1 MMIKQMLGCAWIF
14 FTCAFATTDVQVRQ
28 QQPVLPLF
36 DSVALAKS
44 TTAAVVDVY
53 AYRDRDDEV
62 FLPFELGDLESML
75 FGAKRYG
82 NSSGTGC
89 IISPNGYIVTCAH
102 VVEHATHIYVGL
114 NDGRKIQAT
123 RVFFNKKADIAF
135 LKIDAKDL
143 PFLKLATSKTQID
156 LGEPVLVAGNA
167 FGMGKTSIFS
177 GLVSFINR
185 VVDGKVVLQSSA
197 QIGVGNSGGP
207 MVNSIGEMIGMA
219 FAIPRLGGLS
229 FFIPASMIGYY
240 YNKEILKQDSPW
252 WGVHVQVM
260 TPDLLE
266 SCGLRDKNIF
276 GVIITSFAEGSPAS
290 TSLKQGDVI
299 VEVGGQ
305 KLSTPE
311 ELDFFEKISTL
322 GEPTHLKIWRDNSL
336 QIVSLMPTKEP
347 ATTVQEVSNKLLGN
361 VQFEESAEGVVV
373 RQAGDNGLFQEGDV
387 VIAINKKEIQ
397 TVKDIETA
405 LKKTSK
411 GLSVTVNRN
420 GMKLS
425 QLFSAGDGGSFFS
438 QSIIEG

>member
-1 MMIKQMLGCAWIF
+1 MIKQMLGCIWIS
-14 FTCAFATTDVQVRQ
+14 FACVFGTTDIQVRQ
-28 QQPVLPLF
+28 KQTAIPLF

-44 TTAAVVDVY
+44 TTVAVVDVY
-53 AYRDRDDEV
+53 AYRDRDNEV
-62 FLPFELGDLESML
+62 FLPFELGDIESML

-89 IISPNGYIVTCAH
+89 VISSNGYIVTCAH
-102 VVEHATHIYVGL
+102 VVEHANHILVGL
-114 NDGRKIQAT
+114 NDGRKMQAT
-123 RVFFNKKADIAF
+123 KVFSNTKADIAF
-135 LKIDAKDL
+135 LKIEAKNL
-143 PFLKLATSKTQID
+143 PYLTLATSKTQID

-207 MVNSIGEMIGMA
+207 MVNPLGEMIGMA
-219 FAIPRLGGLS
+219 FAIPRMGGLS

-240 YNKEILKQDSPW
+240 YNKEILKKDSPW
-252 WGVHVQVM
+252 WGVYVQAM

-266 SCGLRDKNIF
+266 SCGLKDRNIF
-276 GVIITSFAEGSPAS
+276 GVILTSFADGSPAG
-290 TSLKQGDVI
+290 TVLKQGDVI
-299 VEVGGQ
+299 TEVNGQ

-311 ELDFFEKISTL
+311 ELDFFEKTSIL
-322 GEPTHLKIWRDNSL
+322 GEPSNLKVWRDNSL
-336 QIVSLMPTKEP
+336 QNVSLTPVKEP
-347 ATTVQEVSNKLLGN
+347 AATIQEVDNKLLGN
-361 VQFEESAEGVVV
+361 VQFEESSHGVIVK
-373 RQAGDNGLFQEGDV
+373 QAGDNDLFQEGDL
-387 VIAINKKEIQ
+387 VIAINKKKIK
-397 TVKDIETA
+397 TTKDIDTA

-425 QLFSAGDGGSFFS
+425 QSFTAGDGGSFFS
-438 QSIIEG
+438 QSIIGG

>member
-1 MMIKQMLGCAWIF
+1 MIKQMLGFIWIS
-14 FTCAFATTDVQVRQ
+14 FACVCGTASVSEK
-28 QQPVLPLF
+28 QPAISLF

-44 TTAAVVDVY
+44 TTVAVVDVY

-62 FLPFELGDLESML
+62 FLPFELGDIESML

-89 IISPNGYIVTCAH
+89 IISSNGYIVTCAH
-102 VVEHATHIYVGL
+102 VVEHANHIYVGL
-114 NDGRKIQAT
+114 NDGRKIQAVKVYANT
-123 RVFFNKKADIAF
+123 KADIAF
-135 LKIDAKDL
+135 LKIEAKDL
-143 PFLKLATSKTQID
+143 PYLRLATSKTQID

-219 FAIPRLGGLS
+219 FAIPRMGGLS

-266 SCGLRDKNIF
+266 SCGLKDKNIF
-276 GVIITSFAEGSPAS
+276 GVIVTSFAEGSPAS
-290 TSLKQGDVI
+290 TILKQGDVI
-299 VEVGGQ
+299 VEVSGQ

-311 ELDFFEKISTL
+311 ELDFFEKKSTL
-322 GEPTHLKIWRDNSL
+322 GEPTHLKIWRDNNL
-336 QIVSLMPTKEP
+336 QSVSLTPAKEP
-347 ATTVQEVSNKLLGN
+347 ATPVQEVSNKLLGN
-361 VQFEESAEGVVV
+361 VQFEESSRGVIVK
-373 RQAGDNGLFQEGDV
+373 QAGDNGLFQEGDV
-387 VIAINKKEIQ
+387 VIAINKK
-397 TVKDIETA
+397 KN
-405 LKKTSK
+405 KNS
-411 GLSVTVNRN
+411 
-420 GMKLS
+420 
-425 QLFSAGDGGSFFS
+425 
-438 QSIIEG
+438 